1 MKKIQT
7 LCLALLAIFALS
19 NCGKK
24 DAANTPNDWESYGLE
39 GKVKQCITTQII
51 DGVTYITT
59 MEFNED
65 GFLTL
70 LSESSDDCTP
80 IYTCY
85 YDGKGNIVNEEYT
98 QQCEGVWH
106 INQTDLE
113 EERDEK
119 GRITKVTY
127 KIPEGEVIELELYS
141 YDDNDNLIE
150 FVRQN
155 AHCEKEYEEHNTY
168 DSRGNMVENQWSN
181 ESKPKTTRYTY
192 DEQDR
197 IIRRTNIDANGNE
210 LSHSDITYDEQ
221 GRIATVN
228 DYNGTMLTLEQTYEY
243 NSDSTYSRTTINHMD
258 GWEKEVACF
267 NKYDY
272 MTNQKCFAQES
283 QEAESEATFFY
294 NDLYTLDSLCIRRN
308 GQTETQTYTERDS
321 HGNITRVAVGP
332 KEDSASRSLD
342 ILITTREIIYY

>member
-7 LCLALLAIFALS
+7 LCLALLAVLAMS
-19 NCGKK
+19 SCSKK
-24 DAANTPNDWESYGLE
+24 ETANTPNDWNNYGLE
-39 GKVKQCITTQII
+39 GKVKQCVTTQII
-51 DGVTYITT
+51 DGVTYVTT
-59 MEFNED
+59 MEFNEE

-70 LSESSDDCTP
+70 FSETRDDCTP

-113 EERDEK
+113 EEHDEQ

-141 YDDNDNLIE
+141 YDENNNLVE

-168 DSRGNMVENQWSN
+168 DSRGNMLENQWSN
-181 ESKPKTTRYTY
+181 DNKPKVTRYAY
-192 DEQDR
+192 DDKNR
-197 IIRRTNIDANGNE
+197 VISKTNIDANGVV
-210 LSHSDITYDEQ
+210 LSRSEISYDAD
-221 GRIATVN
+221 GRIAAIN
-228 DYNGTMLTLEQTYEY
+228 DFDGSVLTQEQSYAYND
-243 NSDSTYSRTTINHMD
+243 DSTYVRTTIYHMD

-267 NKYDY
+267 NKFDY
-272 MTNQKCFAQES
+272 MTRQQYFNKDQE
-283 QEAESEATFFY
+283 EAYSEATFFY
-294 NDLYTLDSLCIRRN
+294 NDLYTLDSLCVRR
-308 GQTETQTYTERDS
+308 GDVAETQTYLERDD
-321 HGNITRVAVGP
+321 HNNIIRVAVGP
-332 KEDSASRSLD
+332 QENSTSRSLD
-342 ILITTREIIYY
+342 ILITTREITYY